1 MPGGY
6 PWLVQLTGRF
16 ASRFA
21 GNRPSARFGRVRKW
35 VLLIAAIAVEVAA
48 TLSLR
53 ASQDHSAWL
62 VVVVAGYVGSF
73 ILLTLVLRTG
83 MPIGVAYGIWGA
95 CGTAATA
102 VLAAAIYGDPFT
114 WPIAAGIGLII
125 AGVLLVEFGSQR
137 ATADE
142 S

>member
-1 MPGGY
+1 
-6 PWLVQLTGRF
+6 
-16 ASRFA
+16 
-21 GNRPSARFGRVRKW
+21 
-35 VLLIAAIAVEVAA
+35 VLLFAAIAVEVAA

-73 ILLTLVLRTG
+73 VLLTMVLRTG

-102 VLAAAIYGDPFT
+102 VLAAVIYGDPFT
-114 WPIAAGIGLII
+114 WPIVAGIVLII

-137 ATADE
+137 AAADE
-142 S
+142 PAT

>member
-1 MPGGY
+1 
-6 PWLVQLTGRF
+6 VH
-16 ASRFA
+16 
-21 GNRPSARFGRVRKW
+21 KW
-35 VLLIAAIAVEVAA
+35 VLLIGAIAMEVAA

-62 VVVVAGYVGSF
+62 LVVAGGYVGSF

-83 MPIGVAYGIWGA
+83 VPVGVAYGIWGA

-114 WPIAAGIGLII
+114 WPVVLGIGLII
-125 AGVLLVEFGSQR
+125 AGVLLVELGSQR
-137 ATADE
+137 AAADE

>member
-1 MPGGY
+1 
-6 PWLVQLTGRF
+6 
-16 ASRFA
+16 
-21 GNRPSARFGRVRKW
+21 VRKW
-35 VLLIAAIAVEVAA
+35 VLLIAAIAIEVAA

-53 ASQDHSAWL
+53 ASQDHPAWL

-73 ILLTLVLRTG
+73 ILLTMVLRTG
-83 MPIGVAYGIWGA
+83 MPVGVAYGIWGA

-102 VLAAAIYGDPFT
+102 VLAAVIYGDPFT
-114 WPIAAGIGLII
+114 WPIVAGIGLII

-137 ATADE
+137 AATDE